1 MKIGKEKEVETKIHK
16 KKNGKIHKKRD
27 LKIDNK
33 VMSTRTKNNVRTM
46 RKVAESKIVDN
57 IEGGENIEETFE
69 ATGMAIKPIKSIVN
83 EGNRIRKKA
92 KVSKLQKEVVGSRLR
107 KRAVNKGK
115 QLAKKSGR
123 KAVKKISKKMAKDN
137 GRKVAKESAKIA
149 TKAGTAV
156 AGSVAGSVAGPEGTL
171 IGMAAGEA
179 AGMKI
184 DNTFYK
190 AEQRS
195 RMMKFFM
202 DKLKP
207 NEEQNDSLFKLVG
220 RMVRNK
226 MTFLI
231 KRMVSL
237 LAPLITPILIIVIAA
252 TGIVFAVIAVLYNS
266 PFALFLP
273 PLESG
278 DTIQSVT
285 TQYVSEFNQE
295 VQTLIDEHK
304 DADKGRKVYVDYE
317 GMNSEPSN
325 YYDIMSVYM
334 VNYGYENTATK
345 MNETN
350 KQNLKAVFD
359 DMCKYTTENVTEK
372 KGKKKTKYLEV
383 RITLKTYTEMAT
395 EYQFDEDRTATL
407 NQLMSAYITNNPS
420 GGSQI
425 SGLQGSLTSQE
436 INNITDKITNQTQKA
451 VASFVLS
458 KVGYP
463 YSQPLRNSGK
473 AFDCSSLAYYAWKSA
488 GVDISF
494 GGGTTAAAEAE
505 GLKDKT
511 VKEENMQPGDLIF
524 YSYTTNGRYKNISHV
539 GIYVGNGKMVEAVD
553 EAHGVC
559 LGNYH
564 NGGLVMIC
572 RPGK

>member
-1 MKIGKEKEVETKIHK
+1 MKIDKEKESETKIHK
-16 KKNGKIHKKRD
+16 KQEGKIHRKRD

-33 VMSTRTKNNVRTM
+33 VISTRTKNNARAM
-46 RKVAESKIVDN
+46 RKVVESKITDN
-57 IEGGENIEETFE
+57 IEGGENIEKTSE

-92 KVSKLQKEVVGSRLR
+92 QVSKLQKEVVGSRLR
-107 KRAVNKGK
+107 KRAVNKGRE
-115 QLAKKSGR
+115 LAKKSGR
-123 KAVKKISKKMAKDN
+123 KAVKKTSKKMAKDTS
-137 GRKVAKESAKIA
+137 RKVAKESSKIA

-156 AGSVAGSVAGPEGTL
+156 AGPEGTL
-171 IGMAAGEA
+171 IGIAAGET

-207 NEEQNDSLFKLVG
+207 SEEQNDNLFKLVG
-220 RMVRNK
+220 SMVRNK
-226 MTFLI
+226 MTFMI
-231 KRMVSL
+231 KKVVSL

-285 TQYVSEFNQE
+285 TQYVSEFNQGI
-295 VQTLIDEHK
+295 QTLIDEHK

-334 VNYGYENTATK
+334 VKYGYENTATK

-383 RITLKTYTEMAT
+383 RITLKTYTDMTT

-407 NQLMSAYITNNPS
+407 NQLMSAYITNNS
-420 GGSQI
+420 SSGSQI
-425 SGLQGSLTSQE
+425 SGLQGSLTPQE
-436 INNITDKITNQTQKA
+436 ISNITDKISNPTQKA
-451 VASFVLS
+451 VVSFVLA

-505 GLKDKT
+505 GLKDKI
-511 VKEENMQPGDLIF
+511 VKEKNLQPGDLIF

-572 RPGK
+572 RPGN

>member
-1 MKIGKEKEVETKIHK
+1 MKIDKEKEVETKIHK
-16 KKNGKIHKKRD
+16 KQDGKIHKKKD
-27 LKIDNK
+27 VKIDNK
-33 VMSTRTKNNVRTM
+33 SMSTRTKNNARAM
-46 RKVAESKIVDN
+46 RKVVESKITDN

-69 ATGMAIKPIKSIVN
+69 TIEMAMKPLNGVAN

-92 KVSKLQKEVVGSRLR
+92 KVSKLQKEVVGTRVR
-107 KRAVNKGK
+107 KRTVNKGK

-123 KAVKKISKKMAKDN
+123 KVVKKTSKKMAKDN
-137 GRKVAKESAKIA
+137 GRKVAKESTKIA
-149 TKAGTAV
+149 TKVGTTV
-156 AGSVAGSVAGPEGTL
+156 AGSVVGPEGAL

-179 AGMKI
+179 VGMKI

-202 DKLKP
+202 DKLNP
-207 NEEQNDSLFKLVG
+207 NEKQNDSLFKLVG
-220 RMVRNK
+220 SMVRNK
-226 MTFLI
+226 MTFII
-231 KRMVSL
+231 KKAVSL
-237 LAPLITPILIIVIAA
+237 LVPLITPILIIVIAA

-304 DADKGRKVYVDYE
+304 GADKGRKVYVDYE

-334 VNYGYENTATK
+334 VKFGYENTATK

-383 RITLKTYTEMAT
+383 RITLKTYTEMAI
-395 EYQFDEDRTATL
+395 EYQFDQDRTATL

-425 SGLQGSLTSQE
+425 SGLQGSLTPQE
-436 INNITDKITNQTQKA
+436 ISNITDKILNPIQKA
-451 VASFVLS
+451 VASFALS

-494 GGGTTAAAEAE
+494 SGGTTAAAEAE

-511 VKEENMQPGDLIF
+511 VKEENLQPGDLIF
-524 YSYTTNGRYKNISHV
+524 YSYTINGRYKNISHV

-572 RPGK
+572 RPGSR

>member
-1 MKIGKEKEVETKIHK
+1 MKIDKEKEVETKIHK
-16 KKNGKIHKKRD
+16 KRDGKIHKKRD
-27 LKIDNK
+27 VKIDGK
-33 VMSTRTKNNVRTM
+33 AMSTRTKNNVRVM
-46 RKVAESKIVDN
+46 RKVAESKIIDN
-57 IEGGENIEETFE
+57 IEGGENIEGALE
-69 ATGMAIKPIKSIVN
+69 ASEMAVRPIKGIVN

-92 KVSKLQKEVVGSRLR
+92 QVSKLQKEVVGSRLR
-107 KRAVNKGK
+107 KRAVNKGRE
-115 QLAKKSGR
+115 LAKKSGR
-123 KAVKKISKKMAKDN
+123 KAVKKTSKKMAKDTS
-137 GRKVAKESAKIA
+137 RKVAKESSKIA

-156 AGSVAGSVAGPEGTL
+156 AGSVAGPEGTL
-171 IGMAAGEA
+171 VGMAAGEA
-179 AGMKI
+179 AEMKI

-220 RMVRNK
+220 SMVRNK
-226 MTFLI
+226 MTFMI
-231 KRMVSL
+231 KRAVSL
-237 LAPLITPILIIVIAA
+237 LAQLITPILIIVIAA

-295 VQTLIDEHK
+295 IQTLIDEHK

-334 VNYGYENTATK
+334 VKFGYENTATK

-383 RITLKTYTEMAT
+383 RITLKTYTDMTT

-407 NQLMSAYITNNPS
+407 NQLMSAYITNNSS

-425 SGLQGSLTSQE
+425 SGLQGSLTPQE
-436 INNITDKITNQTQKA
+436 ISNITDKISNPTQKA
-451 VASFVLS
+451 VVSFVLA

-505 GLKDKT
+505 GLKDKI
-511 VKEENMQPGDLIF
+511 VKEKNLQPGDLIF

-572 RPGK
+572 RPGN

>member
-16 KKNGKIHKKRD
+16 KQDGKIHKKQNV
-27 LKIDNK
+27 KIDSK
-33 VMSTRTKNNVRTM
+33 AMSTRTKNNIRVM
-46 RKVAESKIVDN
+46 RKEAESKILDN

-69 ATGMAIKPIKSIVN
+69 VTRMVMKPLKGVVN

-92 KVSKLQKEVVGSRLR
+92 KVSKIQKEVVGSRLR
-107 KRAVNKGK
+107 KRAVNKGRE
-115 QLAKKSGR
+115 LAKKSGR
-123 KAVKKISKKMAKDN
+123 KAVKKTSKKMAKDTS
-137 GRKVAKESAKIA
+137 RKVAKESTKIA

-156 AGSVAGSVAGPEGTL
+156 VGSVAGPEGTL
-171 IGMAAGEA
+171 VGMAAGEA

-220 RMVRNK
+220 IMVRNK
-226 MTFLI
+226 MTFII
-231 KRMVSL
+231 KRAVSL
-237 LAPLITPILIIVIAA
+237 LAPLVTPILIIVIAT

-285 TQYVSEFNQE
+285 TQYISEFNQE
-295 VQTLIDEHK
+295 IQTLVEEHK

-334 VNYGYENTATK
+334 VKYGYENTAIK

-359 DMCKYTTENVTEK
+359 DMCKYATENVTEK
-372 KGKKKTKYLEV
+372 KGKKKIKYLEV

-395 EYQFDEDRTATL
+395 EYQFDENRTATL

-425 SGLQGSLTSQE
+425 SGLQGSLTPQE
-436 INNITDKITNQTQKA
+436 ISSITDKIPNPTQKA
-451 VASFVLS
+451 VTSFVLS

-505 GLKDKT
+505 GLKDKI
-511 VKEENMQPGDLIF
+511 VKEKNLQPGDLIF

>member
-1 MKIGKEKEVETKIHK
+1 MKIDKEKEVETKIHK
-16 KKNGKIHKKRD
+16 KRDGKIHKKRD
-27 LKIDNK
+27 VKIDGK
-33 VMSTRTKNNVRTM
+33 AMSTRTKNNVRVM
-46 RKVAESKIVDN
+46 RKVAESKIIDN
-57 IEGGENIEETFE
+57 IEGGENIEGALE
-69 ATGMAIKPIKSIVN
+69 ASEMAVRPIKGIVN

-92 KVSKLQKEVVGSRLR
+92 QVSKLQKEVVGSRLR
-107 KRAVNKGK
+107 KRAVNKGRE
-115 QLAKKSGR
+115 LAKKSGR
-123 KAVKKISKKMAKDN
+123 KAVKKTSKKMAKDTS
-137 GRKVAKESAKIA
+137 RKVAKESSKIA
-149 TKAGTAV
+149 TKAGTA
-156 AGSVAGSVAGPEGTL
+156 VAGSVAGPEGTL

-304 DADKGRKVYVDYE
+304 DADRGRKVYVDYE

-334 VNYGYENTATK
+334 VKYGYENTATK

-372 KGKKKTKYLEV
+372 KGKKKIKYLEV
-383 RITLKTYTEMAT
+383 RITLKTYTDMTT

-425 SGLQGSLTSQE
+425 SGLQGSLTPQE
-436 INNITDKITNQTQKA
+436 ISNITDKISNPTQKA
-451 VASFVLS
+451 VVSFVLA

-505 GLKDKT
+505 GLKDKI
-511 VKEENMQPGDLIF
+511 VKEKNLQPGDLIF

-572 RPGK
+572 RPGN